1 MDISSQNNL
10 INRQLSFHDVLKDEL
25 ESFIRSNQNTHPQ
38 ADLLTL
44 DLHCHDHNSDVP
56 DELLGRIL
64 NLPETWLPT
73 ENLLRTLKKHGC
85 DTFTVTNHNNARSC
99 FELLDKGEDILVG
112 AEFSCMVPEF
122 ETGIHVLTY
131 GFTPH
136 QEERLKKLRKNIY
149 AFQEYAIEH
158 NIPTIWAHPLYH
170 YKSNGTPPLEFFDKM
185 ALIFERFEVLN
196 GQRDAWQ
203 NLLVKRWVDTLT
215 EEKIYEISKQTNIN
229 PAQYCRTPYKK
240 FLSGGSDSHM
250 GIFSGLTGTKLY
262 VPDLA
267 TKRLTYSTADLALDA
282 IWEGRMSPYGAYHNS
297 EKMSVTLLDY
307 ACQIALYGKDPGLM
321 RILLHKGEVNDKIIA
336 LGVANGFTELRRHK
350 VTMNFIKLFHDC
362 FTGVTPH
369 FTKRWFIPRVYK
381 PVFDKAL
388 AMSESNKGNPDQLVA
403 AYKDS
408 IYSIYGMMGDI
419 LAKRLGKKLE
429 KLGSDKK
436 ISNLTFND
444 IVKQIE
450 IPASIRSII
459 NEQQEK
465 SEEKKKKKKD
475 QPTFIEFMDG
485 LSFPFLASTVILS
498 SCFASAKALYNARP
512 LLNDFAKKLGYLEH
526 PQRMLWLTDTF
537 EETNGVSTVLR
548 SWLKQIQLR
557 NLPID
562 ILICSD
568 NIVSEDHLIVIKPQ
582 MDFAIPFYNQQ
593 RIRIPNI
600 LEVFELFNKG
610 AYDRIICSTEGPMG
624 MISLFLKHAYT
635 IPAYFY
641 VHTDWMMFV
650 KKVLNFDNSSLNQFR
665 RLLRLFY
672 SGFDKLYVLNSS
684 HQKWFSGNK
693 MAFQSSSVMLTA
705 HWVEDNFNKRK
716 SDKYNLF
723 GLSED
728 TPVVL
733 FSGRV
738 SYEKGVLELPYIMHI
753 IKLSIPNVRIVIA
766 GSGPAEQELREAL
779 PEAIFLG
786 WLAHEQLPAIY
797 SSADLL
803 LLPSRFDTFGC
814 VVLEAMRCALPVI
827 AYNTKGPKDLII
839 DGENGYL
846 VVNSG
851 EMAAVAV
858 KYLSNPVDNDKIKD
872 AALMQ
877 SNRYNANV
885 IIDELLQNAGFE
897 IRKGVFRNENS

>member
-1 MDISSQNNL
+1 MDIQSRNNL
-10 INRQLSFHDVLKDEL
+10 INSQISFHDSLKNEL
-25 ESFIRSNQNTHPQ
+25 AFFFGSSQNASHQ
-38 ADLLTL
+38 KDLLTI

-73 ENLLRTLKKHGC
+73 DNLLKTLEKHGC

-99 FELLDKGEDILVG
+99 FELLDKGKDVLVG
-112 AEFSCMVPEF
+112 AEFSCMVPDF

-149 AFQEYAIEH
+149 AFQEYAIEN

-215 EEKIYEISKQTNIN
+215 EEKINEISKQTGID
-229 PAQYCRTPYKK
+229 PMQYCRDPYRK

-250 GIFSGLTGTKLY
+250 GIFSGLTGTRLL
-262 VPDLA
+262 VPDLES
-267 TKRLTYSTADLALDA
+267 KRLTCSTADLALDA
-282 IWEGRMSPYGAYHNS
+282 IWEGRMIPYGAYHNS
-297 EKMSVTLLDY
+297 EKMAVTLLDY
-307 ACQIALYGKDPGLM
+307 VCQIALYGKDPGLM
-321 RILLHKGEVNDKIIA
+321 RILLHKGEVDDKIIA
-336 LGVANGFTELRRHK
+336 LAVANGFAELRSHK

-388 AMSESNKGNPDQLVA
+388 ALSESNKENSDQLVET
-403 AYKDS
+403 YKDT
-408 IYSIYGMMGDI
+408 IYSIYAMMGDI
-419 LAKRLGKKLE
+419 LAKRVEKKLE
-429 KLGSDKK
+429 KLSNNKRVT
-436 ISNLTFND
+436 NLTFNEL
-444 IVKQIE
+444 IKQIE
-450 IPASIRSII
+450 LPANVRAII
-459 NEQQEK
+459 NEKQEK
-465 SEEKKKKKKD
+465 NDEKTKKKKS

-485 LSFPFLASTVILS
+485 LSFPFLTSTVILS
-498 SCFASAKALYNARP
+498 ACFTSAKALYNARP

-537 EETNGVSTVLR
+537 EETNGVSTVLQ
-548 SWLKQIQLR
+548 SWLKEIQLR

-568 NIVSEDHLIVIKPQ
+568 TIQSEDHLIVVKPQ
-582 MDFAIPFYNQQ
+582 MEFTIPFYNQQ
-593 RIRIPNI
+593 CLKIPNI
-600 LEVFELFNKG
+600 LDVHDLFNRG

-624 MISLFLKHAYT
+624 MVSLFLKNAYT
-635 IPAYFY
+635 VPAYFY

-650 KKVLNFDNSSLNQFR
+650 KKVLNFDSGSLNRFR
-665 RLLRLFY
+665 RVLRLFY
-672 SGFDKLYVLNSS
+672 SGFDKLFVLNSS
-684 HQKWFSGNK
+684 QQKWFSGTK
-693 MAFQSSSVMLTA
+693 MAFASSKVILTA
-705 HWVEDNFNKRK
+705 HWVEDYFNKRESNK
-716 SDKYNLF
+716 VNLF

-728 TPVVL
+728 QPVVL

-738 SYEKGVLELPYIMHI
+738 SYEKGVMELPYIMRI
-753 IKLSIPNVRIVIA
+753 IKLAIPNVRLVIA
-766 GSGPAEQELREAL
+766 GSGPIEKDLREAL
-779 PEAIFLG
+779 PEAIYLG
-786 WLAHEQLPAIY
+786 WVAHEQLPEIY
-797 SSADLL
+797 SSADIL

-814 VVLEAMRCALPVI
+814 VILEAMRCALPVI
-827 AYNTKGPKDLII
+827 AYNTKGPKDLIE
-839 DGENGYL
+839 DGETGFL
-846 VVNSG
+846 VSNSD
-851 EMAAVAV
+851 EMAAKAV
-858 KYLSNPVDNDKIKD
+858 EYLSDNHHNDKMKT
-872 AALMQ
+872 AALSR
-877 SNRYNANV
+877 SNEYNADI
-885 IIDELLQNAGFE
+885 IIDELMSNTGLKIN
-897 IRKGVFRNENS
+897 